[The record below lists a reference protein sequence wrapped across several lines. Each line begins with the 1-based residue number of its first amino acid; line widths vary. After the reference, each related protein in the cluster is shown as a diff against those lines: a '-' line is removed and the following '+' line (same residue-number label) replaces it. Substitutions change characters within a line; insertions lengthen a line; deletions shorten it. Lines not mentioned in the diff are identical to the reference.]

1 MSTQGA
7 MMLQNGAKMEP
18 KCDPRGTKIE
28 DKNEDEKRRF
38 RRSSW
43 SRLGSIL
50 GRLGCRLGVI
60 FLSLAVVLQCFLN
73 IHVFEQI
80 RCQEAKRADL
90 GSIWEGQ
97 EAPKWRPQRVQ
108 K

>member
-1 MSTQGA
+1 
-7 MMLQNGAKMEP
+7 MEP

-50 GRLGCRLGVI
+50 GRLGCRLGVVEWG
-60 FLSLAVVLQCFLN
+60 FASAKLHFVKNHTVEANKASRGDLDRSWADL
-73 IHVFEQI
+73 EGP
-80 RCQEAKRADL
+80 RGSKMEAK
-90 GSIWEGQ
+90 
-97 EAPKWRPQRVQ
+97 KV
-108 K
+108 KK

>member
-1 MSTQGA
+1 
-7 MMLQNGAKMEP
+7 MEP

-50 GRLGCRLGVI
+50 ARLGGRLGVMFI
-60 FLSLAVVLQCFLN
+60 DFVL
-73 IHVFEQI
+73 VFI
-80 RCQEAKRADL
+80 LFRDKR
-90 GSIWEGQ
+90 GF
-97 EAPKWRPQRVQ
+97 
-108 K
+108 

>member
-1 MSTQGA
+1 
-7 MMLQNGAKMEP
+7 MEP

-50 GRLGCRLGVI
+50 GRLECRLG
-60 FLSLAVVLQCFLN
+60 APEALQTLRLPMFRENSCF
-73 IHVFEQI
+73 
-80 RCQEAKRADL
+80 
-90 GSIWEGQ
+90 
-97 EAPKWRPQRVQ
+97 
-108 K
+108 

>member
-1 MSTQGA
+1 MPLRGGLPPGTWKILGA
-7 MMLQNGAKMEP
+7 QKGPKMEP

-28 DKNEDEKRRF
+28 DKSDDEKRKF

-60 FLSLAVVLQCFLN
+60 FLILAGVLQWFLKN
-73 IHVFEQI
+73 HVFEKI
-80 RCQEAKRADL
+80 RCQEVTWADL
-90 GSIWEGQ
+90 GSIWGGQ
-97 EAPKWRPQRVQ
+97 EAPK
-108 K
+108 

>member
-1 MSTQGA
+1 
-7 MMLQNGAKMEP
+7 MEP

-50 GRLGCRLGVI
+50 ARLGGRLGII
-60 FLSLAVVLQCFLN
+60 FGDFVL
-73 IHVFEQI
+73 VFI
-80 RCQEAKRADL
+80 IFRDKR
-90 GSIWEGQ
+90 GF
-97 EAPKWRPQRVQ
+97 
-108 K
+108 

>member
-1 MSTQGA
+1 
-7 MMLQNGAKMEP
+7 MEP

-50 GRLGCRLGVI
+50 GRLGCRLGVKI
-60 FLSLAVVLQCFLN
+60 VLSPRVALVFLKINFLKKMR
-73 IHVFEQI
+73 V
-80 RCQEAKRADL
+80 QEATWHDL
-90 GSIWEGQ
+90 GSIWRGKRLQNESRGGSKM
-97 EAPKWRPQRVQ
+97 ELC
-108 K
+108 

>member
-1 MSTQGA
+1 
-7 MMLQNGAKMEP
+7 MEP

-60 FLSLAVVLQCFLN
+60 VVLSLERVLD
-73 IHVFEQI
+73 FEKS
-80 RCQEAKRADL
+80 RLWRKKTSRDDL
-90 GSIWEGQ
+90 RSILGRFGSPKGGPDEGRGGS
-97 EAPKWRPQRVQ
+97 EEELS
-108 K
+108 